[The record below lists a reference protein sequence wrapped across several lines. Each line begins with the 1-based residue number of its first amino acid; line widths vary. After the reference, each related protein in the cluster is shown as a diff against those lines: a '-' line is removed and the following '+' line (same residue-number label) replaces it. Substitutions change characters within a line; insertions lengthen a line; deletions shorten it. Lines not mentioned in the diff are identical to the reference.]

1 MSAGRA
7 TITNQATSQ
16 ITKNDQ
22 EIEILQILS
31 DHHPPPSS
39 LLPPSIVRRHRKAPD
54 CCLQLCGRCKLKSF
68 SGWEFQSDKF
78 VFDCKDCW
86 NLGSNT
92 Y

>member
-39 LLPPSIVRRHRKAPD
+39 LLPPPSQY
-54 CCLQLCGRCKLKSF
+54 C
-68 SGWEFQSDKF
+68 
-78 VFDCKDCW
+78 
-86 NLGSNT
+86 
-92 Y
+92 

>member
-39 LLPPSIVRRHRKAPD
+39 LLPPSSLPVLLGDTA
-54 CCLQLCGRCKLKSF
+54 KLPTVVYSCV
-68 SGWEFQSDKF
+68 GD
-78 VFDCKDCW
+78 V
-86 NLGSNT
+86 N
-92 Y
+92 